1 LKLASFEILVIEIPL
16 RVAVK
21 HALAEHRVAR
31 NVLVAAHDGEGHIGW
46 GESCPRTYVTGE
58 NVVGARELL
67 RSRILPDLVGTEA
80 DSFEAVTRRMQN
92 ALEGVKRDQQAAFC
106 AAELAVLDLAGHVF
120 GVSAGE
126 VFGPV
131 RRERARYSGVI
142 AAGDQESL
150 EHYAAIA
157 RDAGAGAVKVKV
169 GADLDNNLRVLET
182 ARAVLG
188 DEVELRIDANCAWDV
203 AGAIAQLEAMAPF
216 RLAGVEQPLP
226 AGDLPGLRELTA
238 AAIVPVVV
246 DESLATL
253 NDARRLVDRRA
264 CDIFNIRISKV
275 GGLVNAARIQRCAQ
289 AAGLECQLGA
299 QVGETGL
306 LSAAGRHFA
315 TRVDDVRWCE
325 GSYDGVLLETQI
337 TAPDITVGP
346 GGWADAIA
354 GPGLGVAP
362 LDEALDACTVQRIA
376 VG

>member
-1 LKLASFEILVIEIPL
+1 MRLASFEILVVEIPL
-16 RVAVK
+16 RVAVE

-31 NVLVAAHDGEGHIGW
+31 NVVVAAHDGEGRTGW

-58 NVVGARELL
+58 TVIGARELL
-67 RSRILPDLVGTEA
+67 RSRILPDLLGAEA
-80 DSFEAVTRRMQN
+80 EDFEAVTRRMQTE
-92 ALEGVKRDQQAAFC
+92 LEGLARHQQAAFC
-106 AAELAVLDLAGHVF
+106 AAELAVLDLAGQVF

-126 VFGPV
+126 VFGPI

-142 AAGDQESL
+142 AAVNL
-150 EHYAAIA
+150 EGVERYSGIA
-157 RDAGAGAVKVKV
+157 RDAGATEVKIKV
-169 GADLDNNLRVLET
+169 GADLDQNLRVLET
-182 ARAVLG
+182 ARGVLG

-203 AGAIAQLEAMAPF
+203 AGAVAQLEAMTTF

-253 NDARRLVDRRA
+253 EDARRLVDRRA
-264 CDIFNIRISKV
+264 CDIFNVRISKV
-275 GGLVNAARIQRCAQ
+275 GGLVNAARIQRCVR

-325 GSYDGVLLETQI
+325 GSYDNVLLETQI
-337 TAPDITVGP
+337 TAPDVTVGP

-362 LDEALDACTVQRIA
+362 LEEALDACTVQRISVA
-376 VG
+376 